1 MSRILV
7 IGAKGMLGRDLT
19 EELKVSFPD
28 EEVLGWDIDEIDIR
42 EEEGTLTKIER
53 AHPAIVINAAGY
65 TDVDGCEAN
74 EKEAFAANAEGMR
87 HVAMGARRCGAR
99 AIYLSTDYVFDGR
112 KGKPY
117 LEEDPP
123 KPLNIYG
130 RSKWKGEQYIH
141 ELGRDGL
148 IVRTQWLYGRCGN
161 NFVTAILRQAGE
173 KKVLSIV
180 DDQIGSPTYTVDLSR
195 AISILIRQK
204 ARGIFHVVN
213 SESCSW
219 HTFGQAILKCSGME
233 GINVIPISTEQLG
246 RKAVRPSFSV
256 LNTRKFREETG
267 MDLRPWPEALK
278 DFLSILRKEREL
290 T

>member
-19 EELKVSFPD
+19 EELRFSFPD

-42 EEEGTLTKIER
+42 EEDSALTKIER

-74 EKEAFAANAEGMR
+74 EREAFAVNAEGTR

-99 AIYLSTDYVFDGR
+99 AIYLSTDYVFDG
-112 KGKPY
+112 GKQEPY
-117 LEEDPP
+117 VEEDPP
-123 KPLNIYG
+123 RPLSIYG
-130 RSKWKGEQYIH
+130 HSKRKGEQYIQ
-141 ELGRDGL
+141 ELGGDGL
-148 IVRTQWLYGRCGN
+148 IVRTQWLYGRYGN

-173 KKVLSIV
+173 KKALSIV

-195 AISILIRQK
+195 AITILIRRK
-204 ARGIFHVVN
+204 ARGIFHVAN

-219 HTFGQAILKCSGME
+219 HTFGQAILKCSGLE
-233 GINVIPISTEQLG
+233 EVKVTPISTRESN
-246 RKAVRPSFSV
+246 RKALRPSFSV
-256 LNTRKFREETG
+256 LNTRRFREETG
-267 MDLRPWPEALK
+267 MTLRPWSEALK
-278 DFLSILRKEREL
+278 DFLSILRMEMEL